1 LIVIIFSPPS
11 DTGFNYNGLFLR
23 LCKDKNEEILKVFAI
38 REDFE
43 CNREEFKIDWEE
55 FGGDGEKFVNCAEFN
70 DSGEEFV

>member
-11 DTGFNYNGLFLR
+11 DTGFNYRGLFLR
-23 LCKDKNEEILKVFAI
+23 LCEDKNEEILKVFAI

-43 CNREEFKIDWEE
+43 CNREE